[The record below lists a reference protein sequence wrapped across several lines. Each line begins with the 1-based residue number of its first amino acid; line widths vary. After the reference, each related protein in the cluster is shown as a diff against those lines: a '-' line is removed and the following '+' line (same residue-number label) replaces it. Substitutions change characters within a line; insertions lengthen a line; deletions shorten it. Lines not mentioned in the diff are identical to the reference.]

1 MKLKA
6 DGILARDR
14 RWRQFSSRGIGAT
27 CLNPRSAT
35 DVNIGPD
42 IMQRKEMGMEH
53 LRVRPTSTWKIVILW
68 AAVFVQVIWGIY
80 YTAESSLKMMAR

>member
-1 MKLKA
+1 
-6 DGILARDR
+6 
-14 RWRQFSSRGIGAT
+14 
-27 CLNPRSAT
+27 
-35 DVNIGPD
+35 
-42 IMQRKEMGMEH
+42 MEH